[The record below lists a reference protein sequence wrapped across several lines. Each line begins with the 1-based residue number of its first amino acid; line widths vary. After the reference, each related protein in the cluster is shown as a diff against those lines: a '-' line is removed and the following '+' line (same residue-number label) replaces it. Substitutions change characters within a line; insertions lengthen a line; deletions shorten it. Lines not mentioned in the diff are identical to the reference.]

1 MNDTRQGL
9 TLGLLFLLASGCGAG
24 PVFRDRPPVWQV
36 DDARNIEEPSERAY
50 YVKRYF
56 ADVFVIDAIDRAL
69 ALPDEEPAW
78 NTNSLDEVPNSTWFQ
93 NRIGARAISP
103 AEAAHGTENKG
114 PPERP
119 FTVVRGKVGGGNPG
133 FIMKD
138 GTGRTFIVKFDTPE
152 NPEMQTSTG
161 VIVNRIFWALG
172 YNVPSDQLFSF
183 RREELAIDPKA
194 TYVDALK
201 NKQPLVASHVDE
213 ILGTSPRRSDGAYR
227 ALASEFLS
235 GKPMGGFSPT
245 GVRGDDPNDRVPHE
259 HRRELRGLRVFAAWV
274 NHSDMK
280 EDNTLDMYIEEGGKS
295 FLRHYLLDFGE
306 AFDGHA
312 ASHENRADG
321 WEHYWDWGAQAKG
334 TVTFGLWKRAWED
347 IEPTRWAAVGS
358 FTSHPFDPTS
368 WKEAYPF
375 WPFHEADA
383 ADSYWAAKLVMR
395 FDGPMLEA
403 IVSEGQLSEP
413 GAARYLVKTLL
424 ERRNAIGRAYLETLS
439 PLDEFEA
446 GASGL
451 CMTDLG
457 IRFGLATDGFVER
470 LAGKRVVETRTTTK
484 SGRVCLSLPR
494 DDGYTVYRLRVRR
507 KADQRPPLE
516 IHLKG
521 GSRPRILGVIRV
533 AD

>member
-1 MNDTRQGL
+1 MKTRHRL
-9 TLGLLFLLASGCGAG
+9 TLGAFFLLAQSCGAA

-36 DDARNIEEPSERAY
+36 DDARNVPEPEEREFH
-50 YVKRYF
+50 VKRYF
-56 ADVFVIDAIDRAL
+56 ADVFVIDAVDRGL
-69 ALPDEEPAW
+69 ALKDEEPAW
-78 NTNSLDEVPNSTWFQ
+78 NTNSLDEVPNSTWFE
-93 NRIGARAISP
+93 NRIGMRTISP
-103 AEAAHGTENKG
+103 AEAARGTESDG
-114 PPERP
+114 PPRPP

-133 FIMKD
+133 FVMKD

-161 VIVNRIFWALG
+161 VIVNRIFWTLG

-183 RREELAIDPKA
+183 RREELGIDPKA

-201 NKQPLVASHVDE
+201 NKKPLVAANVDE
-213 ILGTSPRRSDGAYR
+213 ILRTSPRRPDGAYR
-227 ALASEFLS
+227 ALASEYLK
-235 GKPMGGFSPT
+235 GKPKGGFRPQ

-274 NHSDMK
+274 SHTDMK
-280 EDNTLDMYIEEGGKS
+280 EDNTVDMYVEEGGRR
-295 FLRHYLLDFGE
+295 FLKHYLLDFGE
-306 AFDGHA
+306 AFDGHG
-312 ASHENRADG
+312 ASHGRRDDG
-321 WEHYWDWGAQAKG
+321 WQHSWDWGAQAKA
-334 TVTFGLWKRAWED
+334 TVTFGLWKRPWED

-358 FTSHPFDPTS
+358 FTAHPFDPTS
-368 WKEAYPF
+368 WCEAYPY
-375 WPFHEADA
+375 WPFREADA
-383 ADSYWAAKLVMR
+383 ADMYWAAKLVMR
-395 FDGPMLEA
+395 FDAPMLEA
-403 IVSEGQLSEP
+403 IVAEGKLSES
-413 GAARYLVKTLL
+413 GAAPYLVKTLL

-439 PLDEFEA
+439 PLDEFDI

-470 LAGKRVVETRTTTK
+470 LVGKRVVETRTTTK
-484 SGRVCLSLPR
+484 SGRVCVSVPN

-507 KADQRPPLE
+507 RADRRPPVE

-521 GSRPRILGVIRV
+521 GARPRILGVIRV